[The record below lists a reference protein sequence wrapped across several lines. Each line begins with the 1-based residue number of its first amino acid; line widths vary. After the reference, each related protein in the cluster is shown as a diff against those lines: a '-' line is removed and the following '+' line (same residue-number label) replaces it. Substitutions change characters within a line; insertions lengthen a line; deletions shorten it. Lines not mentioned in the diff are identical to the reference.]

1 MIAQILFTL
10 VLLAVVLV
18 AFAQLARLPLIGGAV
33 ICVALF
39 GIWLVWMPEEAT
51 RIAHF
56 VGVGRG
62 TDLVMYVWV
71 LISFSVW
78 LVLYLVL
85 RDQLQLITAL
95 ARDIAL
101 KQSSRSLPGALTS
114 EVQEHRIKNAQP
126 FEPMQTDDG

>member
-10 VLLAVVLV
+10 VLLGVVLI

-62 TDLVMYVWV
+62 ADLVMYMWV

-78 LVLYLVL
+78 LVLYLAL
-85 RDQLQLITAL
+85 RDQLHLITAL
-95 ARDIAL
+95 AREIAL
-101 KQSSRSLPGALTS
+101 KQSSRSLPEALTP
-114 EVQEHRIKNAQP
+114 EVQGHQIKNTQP
-126 FEPMQTDDG
+126 FACEADAE